1 MPELPEV
8 EIVKQSLSKKIRHKK
23 VKKIIIKNRNLRFKL
38 DHNFSNIVKN
48 SVVENISRFSK
59 YLIIKLDNNYY
70 WLIHLGMS
78 GTLHVVDKNK
88 QKFLTNLSFY
98 QSPNLPEKH
107 NHIHISF
114 DNFKIIYND
123 PRRFGYFLLLKSKYK
138 LDDFISNYGP
148 EPFNKKF
155 NEAYLKKKLRNKSK
169 NIKNYLLD
177 QKFVSGIGNIYAS
190 EILFLAKINPE
201 RKSAK
206 LNLSDYKK
214 IIFFSKKVLKKAI
227 KKGGSSIQ
235 NFKNSNGKTGS
246 FQKYFQVYDREG
258 MHCLSKKCDG
268 IIKKKVISN
277 RSSFYCNICQKI

>member
-59 YLIIKLDNNYY
+59 YLIIKLDNSYY

-114 DNFKIIYND
+114 DKFKIIYND

-138 LDDFISNYGP
+138 LDEFISNYGP

-155 NEAYLKKKLRNKSK
+155 NQTYLKKKLSNKSK

-190 EILFLAKINPE
+190 EILFLSKIYPFKKASLLTRE
-201 RKSAK
+201 
-206 LNLSDYKK
+206 DCKK
-214 IIFFSKKVLKKAI
+214 IIYYSKKILLRAI
-227 KKGGSSIQ
+227 KKGGSSIRD
-235 NFKNSNGKTGS
+235 FKDTLGSSGNYQKEFKVYQQEGLRCKTIGCTDTI
-246 FQKYFQVYDREG
+246 QKKIV
-258 MHCLSKKCDG
+258 
-268 IIKKKVISN
+268 SN
-277 RSSFYCNICQKI
+277 RSTFFCNSCQN

>member
-8 EIVKQSLSKKIRHKK
+8 EIVKQSLSKKIKHKR

-59 YLIIKLDNNYY
+59 YLIIKLDNSYY

-114 DNFKIIYND
+114 DKFKIIYND
-123 PRRFGYFLLLKSKYK
+123 PRRFGYFLLLKNKYK
-138 LDDFISNYGP
+138 LDEFISNYGP

-155 NEAYLKKKLRNKSK
+155 NQTYLKKKLSNKSK

-190 EILFLAKINPE
+190 EILFLSKIYPFKKE
-201 RKSAK
+201 S
-206 LNLSDYKK
+206 LLS
-214 IIFFSKKVLKKAI
+214 
-227 KKGGSSIQ
+227 
-235 NFKNSNGKTGS
+235 
-246 FQKYFQVYDREG
+246 RE
-258 MHCLSKKCDG
+258 D
-268 IIKKKVISN
+268 
-277 RSSFYCNICQKI
+277 

>member
-59 YLIIKLDNNYY
+59 YLIIKLDNSYY

-78 GTLHVVDKNK
+78 GTLHVVDKSK

-114 DNFKIIYND
+114 DKFKIIYND

-138 LDDFISNYGP
+138 LDEFISNYGP

-155 NEAYLKKKLRNKSK
+155 NQTYLKKKLSNKSK

-190 EILFLAKINPE
+190 EILYLSKINPTKKG
-201 RKSAK
+201 KSINK
-206 LNLSDYKK
+206 EKCKK
-214 IIFFSKKVLKKAI
+214 IFKSSKLVLLNAI
-227 KKGGSSIQ
+227 KKGGSSIRD
-235 NFKNSNGKTGS
+235 FKNISGSKGS
-246 FQKYFQVYDREG
+246 FQKNFKVYQREG
-258 MHCLSKKCDG
+258 LKCKRVDCKG
-268 IIKKKVISN
+268 IIQKKNILN
-277 RSSFYCNICQKI
+277 RSTFFCAFCQK